1 MMTSFKAFCV
11 LSQTALSQVAVVSGV
26 WRQTVTQNGMSD
38 EPIMGEHSVHLVDC
52 IGLKCPLPVLRARK
66 ALLGLA
72 PGNVVQVES
81 SDPMAILDLPH
92 MAREEGHVVVGQKV
106 DGARATFWI
115 RRG

>member
-1 MMTSFKAFCV
+1 MT
-11 LSQTALSQVAVVSGV
+11 
-26 WRQTVTQNGMSD
+26 D
-38 EPIMGEHSVHLVDC
+38 EPVLGEQSVFMVDC

-66 ALLGLA
+66 ALLGLSV
-72 PGNVVQVES
+72 GKVVRVES

-92 MAREEGHVVVGQKV
+92 MAREEGHEVIGQQV

>member
-1 MMTSFKAFCV
+1 MC
-11 LSQTALSQVAVVSGV
+11 
-26 WRQTVTQNGMSD
+26 D
-38 EPIMGEHSVHLVDC
+38 EPIMSEQTVVLVDC

-72 PGNVVQVES
+72 PGHVVQVES

-92 MAREEGHVVVGQKV
+92 MAREEGHVVIDQRIEGE
-106 DGARATFWI
+106 RATFWI

>member
-1 MMTSFKAFCV
+1 MASLC
-11 LSQTALSQVAVVSGV
+11 GIC
-26 WRQTVTQNGMSD
+26 RQTVTQNGMSD
-38 EPIMGEHSVHLVDC
+38 DSSDEDTVFTEHSVHLVDC

-106 DGARATFWI
+106 EGARATFWI

>member
-1 MMTSFKAFCV
+1 MASLC
-11 LSQTALSQVAVVSGV
+11 GV
-26 WRQTVTQNGMSD
+26 CRQTVTQNGMTDDSGVED
-38 EPIMGEHSVHLVDC
+38 TVFTEPVAMLVDC

-72 PGNVVQVES
+72 PGKVVQVES

-92 MAREEGHVVVGQKV
+92 MAREEGHDVVGQQV
-106 DGARATFWI
+106 NGERATFWI

>member
-1 MMTSFKAFCV
+1 MGSFEC
-11 LSQTALSQVAVVSGV
+11 GI
-26 WRQTVTQNGMSD
+26 WRQTVTQNSMRD
-38 EPIMGEHSVHLVDC
+38 EPVIGEHSILLVDC

-66 ALLGLA
+66 ALLGLP

-92 MAREEGHVVVGQKV
+92 MAREEGHDVIEQQV
-106 DGARATFWI
+106 DGDRATFWI